1 MRYGQG
7 ISEQGTKP
15 SDIEREATNSGVDAG
30 KQNETPGQ
38 SRREQG
44 YYGSNEEG
52 KHIGA

>member
-7 ISEQGTKP
+7 ISEQGTAP
-15 SDIEREATNSGVDAG
+15 GEIEREATDAGVDAG
-30 KQNETPGQ
+30 RLEETPGQ

-44 YYGSNEEG
+44 YYGSNEGG